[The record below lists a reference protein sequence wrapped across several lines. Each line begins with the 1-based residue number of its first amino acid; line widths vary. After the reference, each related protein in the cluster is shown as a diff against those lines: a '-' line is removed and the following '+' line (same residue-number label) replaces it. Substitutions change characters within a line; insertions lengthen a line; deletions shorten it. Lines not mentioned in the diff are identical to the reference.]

1 MSVNAIFVLEPLEAA
16 VDGISV
22 SSFPSLCL
30 LQLMQNLGKA
40 DRTTDDIFE
49 EHLANFNQQQVNAN
63 RLHKDISSY
72 IRCVKGT

>member
-1 MSVNAIFVLEPLEAA
+1 M
-16 VDGISV
+16 
-22 SSFPSLCL
+22 CL